1 MEKISNKNVLSER
14 YKILNMIKKGGMGV
28 VYLAEDLHLERLC
41 AIKEL
46 ICFKE
51 KAEKTVENSIKRF
64 KKEAKILAQLHHS
77 NLPRVYDYFV
87 VKSKYFLVMD
97 YIEGRD
103 LLTILDK
110 EGKPGLPEEYVLDWT
125 FQLCEVISYLHNQKP
140 PIIYRDLK
148 PSNIML
154 QEKDKKIIL
163 IDFGIAIISHG
174 ELPFDEAKLG
184 TLGYVS
190 PEQCQGKATTISDI
204 YSMGAT
210 IYHLLTGSMPVPFT
224 YKPVSTIIEDIS
236 EDSPM
241 EVLIRRSLNLEIEQ
255 RFQTAKDMR
264 LALLDIINCQTVSHD
279 SAPSDEKLKAELQTA
294 REHIITLENKLKKV
308 FSCTPFP
315 GNFSSYNPLRL
326 LRFLFD
332 SRATGEII
340 FYSELVKG
348 KLYIKNGDIKHVIY
362 NNWEGEPALAKFLTL
377 KEECF
382 DFHSNGEIINHT
394 IACDT
399 YDLLE
404 LIGNNN
410 TEHFVKLE
418 EIVDTLISPDM
429 SINIDREILKKKL
442 NIKLTKYQMKLLGL
456 ISQNIDTINK
466 LAKKLNSSQLKPAES
481 IYYFIKSGLPV
492 SLAGQAIVQ

>member
-1 MEKISNKNVLSER
+1 
-14 YKILNMIKKGGMGV
+14 
-28 VYLAEDLHLERLC
+28 LA
-41 AIKEL
+41 
-46 ICFKE
+46 
-51 KAEKTVENSIKRF
+51 T
-64 KKEAKILAQLHHS
+64 LHHIS
-77 NLPRVYDYFV
+77 LPVVIDYFI
-87 VKSKYFLVMD
+87 YNDHHYLIMD
-97 YIEGRD
+97 YIEGED
-103 LLTILDK
+103 LENLIIYK
-110 EGKPGLPEEYVLDWT
+110 GIPGLPQYQVIKWGI
-125 FQLCEVISYLHNQKP
+125 QICEVLEYLHNRKLP
-140 PIIYRDLK
+140 VIYRDLK

-154 QEKDKKIIL
+154 ETESNRLIL
-163 IDFGIAIISHG
+163 IDFGIACVNQEDKGCPRTRI
-174 ELPFDEAKLG
+174 G
-184 TLGYVS
+184 TMGYMA
-190 PEQCQGKATTISDI
+190 PEQYMGKPVPQSDL
-204 YSMGAT
+204 YALGAT
-210 IYHLLTGSMPVPFT
+210 LYHLLTGSMPVPFT

-236 EDSPM
+236 EDSPL
-241 EVLIRRSLNLEIEQ
+241 EALIRRSLNLEIEQ

-264 LALLDIINCQTVSHD
+264 LALLDIINCQAVSHD
-279 SAPSDEKLKAELQTA
+279 SAPSDEKLKAELQIA

-348 KLYIKNGDIKHVIY
+348 KLYIKNGEIKHVIY

-394 IACDT
+394 ITCDT
-399 YDLLE
+399 CDLLE

-456 ISQNIDTINK
+456 ISQDIDTINK
-466 LAKKLNSSQLKPAES
+466 LAKTLNSSQLKPAES

-492 SLAGQAIVQ
+492 SLAGQAISDGLQREW